1 MENTNSMTI
10 TQENITEFKNWLH
23 AEDRSAGTIA
33 KYIRDLSR
41 FSDWMNGREITKELL
56 TEYKE
61 YLTQSNFEPI
71 TVNSMLAVINTYCR
85 YIGLN
90 IRLKFLRIQRRLF
103 REESRELKKDE
114 YERLIHAAE
123 TKGDYR
129 LALLIETIGATG
141 IRVSEVQYI
150 TVEAAKAGRTQ
161 ISLKGKIRDILI
173 PNKLC
178 RKLLKYAHKQKIAS
192 GEIFITRSG
201 KGMSRKQI
209 WAEMKAICKAAGVEA
224 SKVFPHNLRHLFARV
239 YYRATRDIAKLAD
252 LLGHS
257 SIETTRIYL
266 LSTGAEHA
274 RQLEGLGL
282 VQ

>member
-10 TQENITEFKNWLH
+10 TQESITEFKNWLH

-41 FSDWMNGREITKELL
+41 FSNWMNGREITKELL

-129 LALLIETIGATG
+129 LAMLIETIGATG

-178 RKLLKYAHKQKIAS
+178 RKLLKYA
-192 GEIFITRSG
+192 
-201 KGMSRKQI
+201 
-209 WAEMKAICKAAGVEA
+209 
-224 SKVFPHNLRHLFARV
+224 
-239 YYRATRDIAKLAD
+239 
-252 LLGHS
+252 
-257 SIETTRIYL
+257 
-266 LSTGAEHA
+266 
-274 RQLEGLGL
+274 
-282 VQ
+282 

>member
-10 TQENITEFKNWLH
+10 TKEGITEFKNWLF

-41 FSDWMNGREITKELL
+41 FLDWMNGREITKELL

-61 YLTQSNFEPI
+61 YLTQSSFEPI
-71 TVNSMLAVINTYCR
+71 TVNSMLAAINTYCR
-85 YIGLN
+85 FIGLN
-90 IRLKFLRIQRRLF
+90 IRLKFLRIQRRLY

-114 YERLIHAAE
+114 YEKLIRAAE

-129 LALLIETIGATG
+129 LALLMETIGATG

-150 TVEAAKAGRTQ
+150 TVEAAKTGRTQ
-161 ISLKGKIRDILI
+161 ISLKGKIRDILL
-173 PNKLC
+173 PKKLC
-178 RKLLKYAHKQKIAS
+178 RKLLDYARKIKIAS

-209 WAEMKAICKAAGVEA
+209 WAEMKAICMAAGVEA

-239 YYRATRDIAKLAD
+239 FYRATRDVAKLAD

-266 LSTGAEHA
+266 LATGAEHA